1 MLPAGLALALT
12 MPVAGRLADKLR
24 ASRLVAA
31 GVAGMAASLALM
43 ATVSAGTSVLVLML
57 WVIVGRIGIGTI
69 MPALS
74 LGAMRGL
81 TSAEIPQAASVSNFL
96 RQLGGAIGVSLVGIL
111 LEWRL
116 AVHGVTLL
124 GAGGDAA
131 RVAAFDESFLLLAGI
146 CLPAIV
152 AAWFMEP
159 RARK

>member
-1 MLPAGLALALT
+1 MCND
-12 MPVAGRLADKLR
+12 GR
-24 ASRLVAA
+24 
-31 GVAGMAASLALM
+31 
-43 ATVSAGTSVLVLML
+43 
-57 WVIVGRIGIGTI
+57 GRIGIGTI

-124 GAGGDAA
+124 GTGGDAA

>member
-1 MLPAGLALALT
+1 
-12 MPVAGRLADKLR
+12 
-24 ASRLVAA
+24 
-31 GVAGMAASLALM
+31 
-43 ATVSAGTSVLVLML
+43 ML

-124 GAGGDAA
+124 GTGGDTA